1 MTPID
6 ATPAGAGAG
15 TETPATE
22 TVTATVAAADAG
34 DFSAFQDAEKAAR
47 AGTPAP
53 KVERPKLVAK
63 DGKPV
68 TGRDGQP
75 AKGPKPGD
83 VAADERLATR
93 VREAVDQSTADLR
106 KQLDDVRA
114 ENLRLRPVEKK
125 EPAAEVKAPTAAAEF
140 KRIAALPGAPKAEDF
155 ETTTEHAAALGAFVI
170 QTQGEERAAAERDVD
185 AQHGREKAS
194 IERVQTF
201 HGRIN
206 AYKATEAGKDFA
218 AKLTPE
224 VKELHGWSRLQ
235 ADNMARVAR
244 GEPPLPGTIN
254 HAIAEELYDSE
265 APAQMAVYLSEHP
278 DDLAALR
285 ACPNP
290 PALTKLFSRLEAK
303 VLEETAPAVAA
314 VVDDTKTNAADLRAR
329 ADAAIERSVSKT
341 KPPAPEVGR
350 AGSKVDPIKHALETG
365 DVGVFLELDRQ
376 SMAEKRGIGA
386 R

>member
-1 MTPID
+1 MAPID

-22 TVTATVAAADAG
+22 TVTATIAAADAG
-34 DFSAFQDAEKAAR
+34 DFSAFQEAEKAAR

-53 KVERPKLVAK
+53 KVERPKLVTK
-63 DGKPV
+63 DGKAV
-68 TGRDGQP
+68 TGKDGQP

-83 VAADERLATR
+83 AAADERITSR
-93 VREAVDQSTADLR
+93 VREAVETSTAELKR
-106 KQLDDVRA
+106 QLDEVRA
-114 ENLRLRPVEKK
+114 ENARLRPVEKR
-125 EPAAEVKAPTAAAEF
+125 EPAVEVKAPTAAAEF
-140 KRIAALPGAPKAEDF
+140 KRIAALPTAPKAEDF

-170 QTQGEERAAAERDVD
+170 QTQSEERAAAERDVD
-185 AQHGREKAS
+185 VQHGREKAS
-194 IERVQTF
+194 IERVKSF

-206 AYKATEAGKDFA
+206 AYKETEAGKDFA

-224 VKELHGWSRLQ
+224 VKELHGFSRLQ

-244 GEPPLPGTIN
+244 GEQPKPATVD
-254 HAIAEELYDSE
+254 HAIAEELYDSD
-265 APAQMAVYLSEHP
+265 APAQMAVYLSEHA

-290 PALTKLFSRLEAK
+290 PALIKLFSRLEAK
-303 VLEETAPAVAA
+303 VLGAPAPAAA

-329 ADAAIERSVSKT
+329 ADAAIERSVSRT

-365 DVGVFLELDRQ
+365 DVGMFLELDRQ

>member
-1 MTPID
+1 M
-6 ATPAGAGAG
+6 
-15 TETPATE
+15 
-22 TVTATVAAADAG
+22 TATVAAAEAG
-34 DFSAFQDAEKAAR
+34 DFSAFQEADKAAR

-68 TGRDGQP
+68 TGKDGQP

-83 VAADERLATR
+83 LAADERITAR
-93 VREAVDQSTADLR
+93 VREAVDTTTAELR
-106 KQLDDVRA
+106 RQLDEVKA

-125 EPAAEVKAPTAAAEF
+125 EPPAEVKAPTAADEF

-194 IERVQTF
+194 IERVKTF

-206 AYKATEAGKDFA
+206 AYKETEAGKDFA

-224 VKELHGWSRLQ
+224 VRELHGWSRLQ

-244 GEPPLPGTIN
+244 GEPPKPATAD

-265 APAQMAVYLSEHP
+265 APAQMAVYLSEHA

-290 PALTKLFSRLEAK
+290 PALIKLFSRLEAK
-303 VLEETAPAVAA
+303 VLEDATPAAA

-365 DVGVFLELDRQ
+365 DVGMFLELDRQ